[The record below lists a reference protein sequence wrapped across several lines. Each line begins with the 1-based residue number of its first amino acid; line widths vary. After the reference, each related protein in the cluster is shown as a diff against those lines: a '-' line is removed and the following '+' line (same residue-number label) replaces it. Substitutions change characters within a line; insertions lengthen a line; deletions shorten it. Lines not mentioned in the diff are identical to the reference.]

1 MNNVTLLEI
10 YNKNEFRKWLSLNHN
25 KEKKVG
31 LIIHKK
37 HTGKK
42 SPSHLEL
49 MEEAICYG
57 WIDTTLNRV
66 DDNKYIRHF
75 SRRNK
80 NSKWSYN
87 TLSYAK
93 RLIKE
98 KRMTPSGLKFY
109 KEGLKKKPHDYD
121 LEKNP
126 DVPADLRKVLDKSK
140 KARENFTK
148 MAPSYRRTYLRWL
161 LRAKREETRKKRINI
176 ILNNLKNKK
185 NFQGKDI

>member
-1 MNNVTLLEI
+1 MGETLLEI
-10 YNKNEFRKWLSLNHN
+10 YDKKEFREWLSLNHD
-25 KEKKVG
+25 KEKRVG

-66 DDNKYIRHF
+66 DEDKYIRYF
-75 SRRNK
+75 SKRNK

-87 TLSYAK
+87 TLRYAK

-98 KRMTPSGLKFY
+98 KRMTPPGFKAY
-109 KEGLKKKPHDYD
+109 KEGLNKKPHDYGIDANPNIPED
-121 LEKNP
+121 LKRELDKNP
-126 DVPADLRKVLDKSK
+126 RAKEIFDKI
-140 KARENFTK
+140 
-148 MAPSYRRTYLRWL
+148 APSYKKMYFRLI
-161 LRAKREETRKKRINI
+161 LRAKLPETRKKRINLI
-176 ILNNLKNKK
+176 IKQVLEKK
-185 NFQGKDI
+185 LRKV